1 MATLFI
7 ITFKVPKMDRRL
19 VLYLLLL
26 FSLKSICQN
35 KAINVVGDPAVS
47 DSVVKKPEEDLIK
60 QALKLQDSAKW
71 KESLPLLV
79 KALRIKPEHIV
90 ASNKMALAK
99 MKMGDEFGAEFDYS
113 WTLKNDPNNFE
124 ALKQLG
130 IICFNAKRYNE
141 SKMFMD
147 SAGNQRV
154 DDAEFYYYRAKLMFT
169 GKEYKNAL
177 SLAQYAVDEN
187 KKYTEA
193 YLLKAEI
200 RLAMKDYNY
209 ALKELNDAEKT
220 IPADKPDY
228 NLYKTRAKTKF
239 ELADYKGAV
248 SDWNVYIDATPGEVE
263 SLVSRAAAKINTGE
277 YTGAIVDLDEAAKL
291 TPKNPVIYN
300 YRGLAKGE
308 NKQLVEGLK
317 DLDYAI
323 KLKFNYAPAYVN
335 RAALKFAS
343 KDKRGACQDLEKA
356 DSLGDQLA
364 FKLIEKYCK

>member
-1 MATLFI
+1 MKSYKRF
-7 ITFKVPKMDRRL
+7 L
-19 VLYLLLL
+19 VCLIVFLTTEIWGQDKKG
-26 FSLKSICQN
+26 FD
-35 KAINVVGDPAVS
+35 VVGDPI
-47 DSVVKKPEEDLIK
+47 VKDTTEKHPEEDLYK
-60 QALKLQDSAKW
+60 TALKLLDSAKY
-71 KESLPLLV
+71 KEAMVPLK
-79 KALRIKPEHIV
+79 KALKIKPEYV
-90 ASNKMALAK
+90 AASNKMGFAK
-99 MKMGDEFGAEFDYS
+99 YKQGDEFGAEFDYIWS
-113 WTLKNDPNNFE
+113 LKNDPNNFE
-124 ALKQLG
+124 ALKYLG
-130 IICFNAKRYNE
+130 IIYLNAKRYNE
-141 SKMFMD
+141 SKLMMD

-169 GKEYKNAL
+169 GKEYKKAL

-220 IPADKPDY
+220 IPSDKPDY

-248 SDWNVYIDATPGEVE
+248 TDWNVYIEANPGEVE
-263 SLVSRAAAKINTGE
+263 SLISRAAARINSRD
-277 YTGAIVDLDEAAKL
+277 YTNAIVDLDEAAKL

-308 NKQLVEGLK
+308 NKQFVEGLK

-323 KLKFNYAPAYVN
+323 KLKFNYSAAYVN

-356 DSLGDQLA
+356 DSLGDQMA
-364 FKLIEKYCK
+364 YKLIEQYCK

>member
-1 MATLFI
+1 MDKRYLIYLFFI
-7 ITFKVPKMDRRL
+7 LFAKVWGQDKG
-19 VLYLLLL
+19 
-26 FSLKSICQN
+26 FG
-35 KAINVVGDPAVS
+35 VVGDPAAA
-47 DSVVKKPEEDLIK
+47 DSVIKRPEEDLVK
-60 QALKLQDSAKW
+60 EALKLQDSAKW
-71 KESLPLLV
+71 KESMPLLT
-79 KALRIKPEHIV
+79 KALRIKPEHVI
-90 ASNKMALAK
+90 ASNKMGLAK
-99 MKMGDEFGAEFDYS
+99 MKLGDEFGAEFDYS
-113 WTLKNDPNNFE
+113 WTLKTDPNNFE

-130 IICFNAKRYNE
+130 IIYFKAKRYND
-141 SKMFMD
+141 SKMMLD

-154 DDAEFYYYRAKLMFT
+154 DDAEFFYYRALLMFT
-169 GKEYKNAL
+169 GKEYKKAL

-200 RLAMKDYNY
+200 RLAMKEYNY

-239 ELADYKGAV
+239 EVADYAGAAK
-248 SDWNVYIDATPGEVE
+248 DWSVYIDANPGEVDTYI
-263 SLVSRAAAKINTGE
+263 SRAAARINSKD
-277 YTGAIVDLDEAAKL
+277 YTNAIVDLDEAAKL

-308 NKQLVEGLK
+308 NKQFVEGLK

-323 KLKFNYAPAYVN
+323 KLKFNYGAAYVN

-356 DSLGDQLA
+356 DSLGDTMA
-364 FKLIEKYCK
+364 FKLIEQYCK